1 MSRVAQLAVDDIARR
16 VLVASG
22 NPGDGASFF
31 APGTPLGASSH
42 SNAPAFAISFI
53 EYRFFWKSPQSIRLL
68 A

>member
-1 MSRVAQLAVDDIARR
+1 MTL
-16 VLVASG
+16 
-22 NPGDGASFF
+22 PGAFWSPRETPATALLFF